1 MATVWG
7 TKTDARTLR
16 LYDKHAPNIED
27 FRIGERLRISV
38 DRDRNGKFS
47 ALYHVMLSKLA
58 NAINRGPAQ
67 TDIDQLKD
75 WVKLRKGWFDLE
87 DVKHDGKTVQAI
99 RFRSTAFAKMPE
111 GEFHKFAVDT
121 CELIRDDLAP
131 WIGNS
136 PEWWEI
142 AIILDKIQG
151 EAA

>member
-7 TKTDARTLR
+7 TKVDARTLR
-16 LYDKHAPNIED
+16 LYDKHAANIED

-47 ALYHVMLSKLA
+47 ALYHVMLGKLA

-67 TDIDQLKD
+67 TDIDQLKE
-75 WVKLRKGWFDLE
+75 WVKYKRGWFDLVE
-87 DVKHDGKTVQAI
+87 RTFEGKTREVI
-99 RFRSTAFAKMPE
+99 KFRSTAFAKMPE

-121 CELIRDDLAP
+121 CELIRDELAP
-131 WIGNS
+131 YIGNS